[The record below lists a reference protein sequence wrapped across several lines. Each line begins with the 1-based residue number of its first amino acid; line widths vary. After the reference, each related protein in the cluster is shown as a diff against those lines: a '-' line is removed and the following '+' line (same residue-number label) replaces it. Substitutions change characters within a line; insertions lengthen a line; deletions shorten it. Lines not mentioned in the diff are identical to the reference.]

1 MATDQSTE
9 THATET
15 HTQQESTM
23 KRLVDRSRRNFLL
36 KVSVAMN
43 GIVGAALAVPILGYL
58 FGPVKKDL
66 PTGAWIDLGSLEKY
80 PDGET
85 RLATFRNPS
94 ATPGDGQTGE
104 VSCWVRRIAGQKFQV
119 FAINCAHLVC
129 PVRWFEESKLF

>member
-1 MATDQSTE
+1 RDHAGSAADPDPGTEASPIETGAAVSRAQKSARKTRMATDQSTE

-15 HTQQESTM
+15 HAQQESTM

-66 PTGAWIDLGSLEKY
+66 PTGAWIALGSLEKY
-80 PDGET
+80 PEGET
-85 RLATFRNPS
+85 RLATFRNP
-94 ATPGDGQTGE
+94 
-104 VSCWVRRIAGQKFQV
+104 
-119 FAINCAHLVC
+119 
-129 PVRWFEESKLF
+129 